1 MSHKNIF
8 KGLVLSLGF
17 FALQSCDSDYTS
29 AGSDII
35 GGGDYKVESY
45 LVKDIKA
52 YSQAT
57 GPVEANKLP
66 EFSIGSLKDD
76 FFGTVSNS
84 LVLDLSTDIASF
96 TKLNNSAV
104 FDSVY
109 LYIPFYNAIPDKLED
124 NIYNYNLRS
133 LYGDGTFSLKVYQ
146 NTYLISLDNP
156 IGGGSI
162 YFYNNDFGIFNN
174 NTTGVVLNDSFN
186 AEQNTHVAFNRAA
199 INIFKYDEDGR
210 IETDSE
216 GKEIVKDRLSPGF
229 WLDLNREYFQKFFI
243 DNQEGLA
250 SSDLQRNIFRGLNLQ
265 ASNNG
270 SKGAIGLLALG
281 QGYLRATYEQD
292 EVKTDAEGTETT
304 EKVRGEIKFSLANF
318 AGSSTGSLAAT
329 SNNIINLS
337 QSENDQSY
345 KSKVE
350 NSNKDLGDEAIYL
363 KGGEGSIGVIE
374 LFTEDDFSEL
384 KALRDADILINDA
397 FLTVHVKRE
406 VMENSINPPRL
417 FLYNFDNST
426 VLADFSSDSSTDKNI
441 YGGEFIAEKDADAEG
456 AEDKDGSKREAFTY
470 RIRVRE
476 HIQYLLQS
484 DVVRSPKLGLAVS
497 NEFTNTLSEL
507 RFKKIETPITNVPR
521 DITTIPSFS
530 ITTPLGTVLH
540 GTTNGVPEGSK
551 MQLEIFFTKI
561 K

>member
-1 MSHKNIF
+1 MSQKNIF

-35 GGGDYKVESY
+35 GGGDYPVETY

-52 YSQAT
+52 YNQAT

-66 EFSIGSLKDD
+66 EYSIGSLSDD

-84 LVLDLSTDIASF
+84 LALDLSTDISAF
-96 TKLNNSAV
+96 TKLNNTAV

-109 LYIPFYNAIPDKLED
+109 LYIPFYNALPEKLEEET
-124 NIYNYNLRS
+124 YNYKLGS
-133 LYGDGTFSLKVYQ
+133 VYGDGSFNLKVYQ

-156 IGGGSI
+156 IAGGSI
-162 YFYNNDFGIFNN
+162 YFYNNDFGLFDNN
-174 NTTGVVLNDSFN
+174 NTGVVLNDSYK
-186 AEQNTHVAFNRAA
+186 AVQNTHVEFSKAA
-199 INIFKYDEDGR
+199 INIYKYDKDGK
-210 IETDSE
+210 IERDEE

-229 WLDLNREYFQKFFI
+229 WIDLNMSYFQKFFI
-243 DNQEGLA
+243 DNQASLA
-250 SSDLQRNIFRGLNLQ
+250 NSDLQKNAFRGLYLK
-265 ASNNG
+265 ASSNG
-270 SKGAIGLLALG
+270 SKGALGLLALG
-281 QGYLRATYEQD
+281 QGYLRATYEQ
-292 EVKTDAEGTETT
+292 EETKTDAEGTETK

-318 AGSSTGSLAAT
+318 AGSSSGSLAAT
-329 SNNIINLS
+329 SNNIISLT

-345 KSKVE
+345 QSKVE
-350 NSNKDLGDEAIYL
+350 NSNKDLGDDAIYL
-363 KGGEGSIGVIE
+363 KGGEGSLGVIE

-384 KALRDADILINDA
+384 KALRDMDILVNDA
-397 FLTVHVKRE
+397 FLTVHVNRNI
-406 VMENSINPPRL
+406 MENSINPPRL
-417 FLYNFDNST
+417 FLYNYDDST
-426 VLADFSSDSSTDKNI
+426 VLADFASDSSNDKSS
-441 YGGEFIAEKDADAEG
+441 YGGEFIAVQEVDEENQDQEI
-456 AEDKDGSKREAFTY
+456 SKREVFTY

-484 DVVRSPKLGLAVS
+484 NIVRSPKLGLVVS
-497 NEFTNTLSEL
+497 NEFTKTVTE
-507 RFKKIETPITNVPR
+507 FKFMKIETPITNIPR
-521 DITTIPSFS
+521 DIATIPSFS

-540 GTTNGVPEGSK
+540 GTTNGVPEESK